1 MFLVDFSVSY
11 GIVIGQLAFG
21 TMIVGAI
28 FMVKILKKL
37 VSVLGR

>member
-1 MFLVDFSVSY
+1 MFLVDFSMNF
-11 GIVIGQLAFG
+11 GIVIEQLAFG

-28 FMVKILKKL
+28 FMVKMLKKL